1 MGPRLKPAGD
11 EGRIAPQEPGM
22 LAEEICFAGSRGAF
36 DMLLRRARG
45 AVLGLTL
52 AALAAIQSGSAAEWP
67 TKPIRLVIP
76 FGPAGVADLL
86 GRVVAEHLQSELKQ
100 TVIVENR
107 GGASGLPAA
116 AQVARSEPD
125 GYTLLLSGLAT
136 NVIAAAV
143 SANPGFDTL
152 RDFTHIA
159 YLGGPPVGWIA
170 ALSTDIRSVQD
181 VLRLA
186 REGQL
191 IGYASSGVGTLGHLV
206 TEYVIQKTGTP
217 MNHIPYNT
225 AVFTDL
231 IAGRVPIASYAWSS
245 IVGQVN
251 GGTVRAI
258 AVSSEARLP
267 DFPDVPTFKELGF
280 DLIARTWFAISG
292 PKGMPA
298 EIVERINKEM
308 VKMFEGP
315 TLRERLKQQSME
327 VKPMTPDELARHFE
341 AEVLQWAPLAR
352 SASTKK
358 G

>member
-1 MGPRLKPAGD
+1 MP
-11 EGRIAPQEPGM
+11 
-22 LAEEICFAGSRGAF
+22 FH
-36 DMLLRRARG
+36 LLRA
-45 AVLGLTL
+45 AILGF
-52 AALAAIQSGSAAEWP
+52 ALVSATSIQSGRAAEWP
-67 TKPIRLVIP
+67 TRPIRLIIP

-116 AQVARSEPD
+116 VQVARSEPD

-143 SANPGFDTL
+143 SSTPGFDTL

-170 ALSTDIRSVQD
+170 APSTEIRSVDD

-186 REGQL
+186 REGKL
-191 IGYASSGVGTLGHLV
+191 AGYASSGTGTLGHLV

-217 MNHIPYNT
+217 MTHIPYNT

-231 IAGRVPIASYAWSS
+231 VAGRVPIASYAWSS

-251 GGTVRAI
+251 GGAVRAI
-258 AVSSEARLP
+258 AVSSETRLP
-267 DFPDVPTFKELGF
+267 DFADVPTFKELGY
-280 DLIARTWFAISG
+280 DLVARTWFAISG

-298 EIVERINKEM
+298 EIVERLNKEVIRM
-308 VKMFEGP
+308 MQGP
-315 TLRERLKQQSME
+315 TLRERLRHQSVD
-327 VKPMTPDELARHFE
+327 VKPMTPEELTRHFE
-341 AEVLQWAPLAR
+341 AEVLQWTPIAR
-352 SASTKK
+352 SASAKK
-358 G
+358 N